1 MVQNSDSKIQNKESY
16 VRFKYHIWAADLTEM
31 RSSSSKNS
39 GVDYLLC
46 MIDVFTAF
54 ALC

>member
-1 MVQNSDSKIQNKESY
+1 MQNSDSKIQNKESY
-16 VRFKYHIWAADLTEM
+16 VSFKYHIWAADLTEM

-54 ALC
+54 ALG